1 MILGKPIL
9 SIKVVYRLLSLPLS
23 QGSRSVLFVDTDLPQ
38 NRTRLFKPI
47 NVLKQLDDN
56 DRDVFLLGTFDRY
69 PARPNNLENMCL
81 HEFVSLYKTCSKPLS
96 TNEARA
102 VNKET
107 NMQQSKRI
115 QLKDNMGYMLL
126 RQTPATVRYHQW
138 SPKKQAE
145 QYFHAQLLLYFPW
158 RTEIADLYANSYKE
172 NYLAKVDIVQQNR
185 RRNEYFSD
193 ELDDVLEDI
202 QEYGIREES
211 WHVVA
216 PETEKEQSEEEIEGA
231 EIEYNPMNAFE
242 SITQQRGAAN
252 FDTGCTSFHYEM
264 LSEEMSTSEW
274 IECILSLNQKQ
285 YSLHQCIVEWA
296 SKMTLSHRIPKPD
309 PFCLFLTGGAGVCK
323 SHLVRTIVQTVIRI
337 FAINNQGNENH
348 VLVCAPTGVA
358 AYNIS
363 GYTCH
368 VAFILPLQTKK
379 TDDYIPL
386 STEKLAV
393 VKETFS
399 AIKLIVIDEIS
410 MVGADTLLTIH
421 RRLCDIMSNT
431 QSFGGISILAVGDL
445 LQLPA
450 VAQKPIF
457 AKP

>member
-1 MILGKPIL
+1 
-9 SIKVVYRLLSLPLS
+9 
-23 QGSRSVLFVDTDLPQ
+23 
-38 NRTRLFKPI
+38 
-47 NVLKQLDDN
+47 
-56 DRDVFLLGTFDRY
+56 
-69 PARPNNLENMCL
+69 MCL

-138 SPKKQAE
+138 SPKKQVE

-172 NYLAKVDIVQQNR
+172 SYLAKVDIVQQNR

-216 PETEKEQSEEEIEGA
+216 PETEKEQIKEEIEGA

-242 SITQQRGAAN
+242 SITQQRGGAN

-363 GYTCH
+363 DYTCH